1 MDAVKRAVDEMSGSV
16 RVRSTPG
23 AGTTVTIT
31 LPLTMAIITA
41 VLVEV
46 AGSTYA
52 VPLSAVREILKTNDA
67 ILKTV
72 GTRRVILL
80 RDEVLAL
87 VNLGDAL
94 REGEAHAA
102 AAAGAG
108 LPVVVVDFEGTKIGL
123 EVEKIHGTREVVI
136 KSLSRHYREVEG
148 LIGASILGNGKIALI
163 VDVET
168 LIHLHSNNGLGR
180 SVGRAAGNLRR
191 RGPQGN
197 RRDRAGAGPERGAAR
212 GDVAL
217 PAPAAPPASTP
228 QPAPAEPQPPP
239 APDPNPPQGQS
250 IEELASLVTG
260 SKGRLFEE
268 VNNTGAIQASM
279 SLSQFTGKEIRVSFP
294 ESRLV
299 DLSQVAELMGGEEI
313 TVGGIY
319 VGVQGDLTGGMLL
332 ILPERI
338 SLRWMTSCTA
348 ARPARSLRSGSSISR
363 PFQRWATSSPRASS
377 TRWPMR
383 TT

>member
-1 MDAVKRAVDEMSGSV
+1 
-16 RVRSTPG
+16 
-23 AGTTVTIT
+23 
-31 LPLTMAIITA
+31 MAIITA

-94 REGEAHAA
+94 REGEAHVA

-108 LPVVVVDFEGTKIGL
+108 LPVVVVDFEGMKIGL

-148 LIGASILGNGKIALI
+148 LIGASILGNGTIALI

-180 SVGRAAGNLRR
+180 SVGRAAGIFDVAGHKETAGTAPAQAPSAEQPAAN
-191 RGPQGN
+191 
-197 RRDRAGAGPERGAAR
+197 DRAPE
-212 GDVAL
+212 
-217 PAPAAPPASTP
+217 APAAPPASTP
-228 QPAPAEPQPPP
+228 QPAPAEPQPPAA

-313 TVGGIY
+313 TVEG
-319 VGVQGDLTGGMLL
+319 
-332 ILPERI
+332 
-338 SLRWMTSCTA
+338 STSA
-348 ARPARSLRSGSSISR
+348 SR
-363 PFQRWATSSPRASS
+363 GT
-377 TRWPMR
+377 
-383 TT
+383 